1 MGIEV
6 RGMDKKWVSGAGV
19 VVLFVLLLYLFIG
32 FARHSARMGHIV
44 KELSGH
50 PGQDKPGHHIVLIE
64 QERYHPY
71 WEMVEK
77 GAREAA
83 AKYGM
88 DIEFT
93 GPVRNNMEEQLS
105 LLEKAIAAQVD
116 AIIVQGLN
124 DEKFTPVI
132 DKAVNRGI
140 PVITIDTDAP
150 ASRRLAY
157 VGTDNVAAGEALGRM
172 VVQTTGGQGKIGVI
186 IGSELAKNQLQRL
199 DGLKNVVKHYSGM
212 EIVDIRSS
220 NISHMEAIQQAADM
234 LRYHPEIDVMVGTS
248 ATDALGMLQAS
259 RSLKRS
265 PLTIIGFDNQAETL
279 DAISRGEIAGTVA
292 QQPYLMGDMAVRLL
306 YQHFQGAP
314 LQSRYYTGV
323 KVLDRS
329 NVQEGESL

>member
-1 MGIEV
+1 
-6 RGMDKKWVSGAGV
+6 MDKKWVSSAGV

-50 PGQDKPGHHIVLIE
+50 PGQGKPGHHIVLIE

-199 DGLKNVVKHYSGM
+199 DGLKNVVKHYSSM

-234 LRYHPEIDVMVGTS
+234 LRFHPEIDVMVGTS

-279 DAISRGEIAGTVA
+279 AAISRGEIAGTVA

-306 YQHFQGAP
+306 YQHFQGMKIE
-314 LQSRYYTGV
+314 SRYYTGV

>member
-1 MGIEV
+1 M
-6 RGMDKKWVSGAGV
+6 MDKKWVSGAGV
-19 VVLFVLLLYLFIG
+19 IVLFLLLAYLFID
-32 FARHSARMGHIV
+32 FANHSGRMGNIV
-44 KELSGH
+44 NELSGH
-50 PGQDKPGHHIVLIE
+50 PGGDNSGYHIVLIE

-77 GAREAA
+77 GAKEAA
-83 AKYGM
+83 AKYGI

-93 GPVRNNMEEQLS
+93 GPVRNNMEEQIS
-105 LLEKAIAAQVD
+105 LLEKAIAAQAD

-172 VVQTTGGQGKIGVI
+172 VVQTTGGKGKIGVI
-186 IGSELAKNQLQRL
+186 IGSELAKNQVQRL
-199 DGLKNVVKHYSGM
+199 NGLSNIVKNYSGLA
-212 EIVDIRSS
+212 IVDVRSS

-234 LRYHPEIDVMVGTS
+234 LRLHPEIDVMVGTS
-248 ATDALGMLQAS
+248 STDALGVLQAS
-259 RSLKRS
+259 KSLKRV
-265 PLTIIGFDNQAETL
+265 PMTIIGFDNQAETL
-279 DAISRGEIAGTVA
+279 AAISRGDITATVA
-292 QQPYLMGDMAVRLL
+292 QQPYLMGATAVRLL
-306 YQHFQGAP
+306 HEHFQGMQ
-314 LQSRYYTGV
+314 LESKYFTGV
-323 KVLDRS
+323 KVLDKS